1 MNINIY
7 LEGLLKYLANPFKRK
22 KDKNNISDLIQT
34 LSNHSKEEKIQIIIQ
49 RLINDINDVGL
60 LYRVQNENQFNL
72 INFFG
77 YNKIKEIRNLNVSL
91 IPIFIHSNLKYLLMI
106 CKKNKRKIKVNMDII
121 NLLKDIL
128 D

>member
-1 MNINIY
+1 MNININ
-7 LEGLLKYLANPFKRK
+7 LEGLFKYLSNPFKRK

-77 YNKIKEIRNLNVSL
+77 
-91 IPIFIHSNLKYLLMI
+91 
-106 CKKNKRKIKVNMDII
+106 
-121 NLLKDIL
+121 
-128 D
+128 

>member
-7 LEGLLKYLANPFKRK
+7 FEGLFKYLSNPFKRK

-34 LSNHSKEEKIQIIIQ
+34 LSNHSKEQKIQIIIQ

-60 LYRVQNENQFNL
+60 LYRVENENQYSL

-77 YNKIKEIRNLNVSL
+77 YNKIEEIRNLNVSL

-106 CKKNKRKIKVNMDII
+106 CKKKQKKIKVKMDII